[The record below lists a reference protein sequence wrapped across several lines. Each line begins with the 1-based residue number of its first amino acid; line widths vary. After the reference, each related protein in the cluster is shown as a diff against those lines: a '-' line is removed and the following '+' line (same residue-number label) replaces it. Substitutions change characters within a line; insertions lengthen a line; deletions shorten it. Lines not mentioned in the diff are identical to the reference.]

1 MDMTKPIISVV
12 MPVYNGEKYL
22 REAIDSILNQTYNN
36 FEFII
41 LNDGSTDKTEEIILS
56 YDDTRIVYVK
66 NEENLQIVKT
76 LNKGVSLAKGK
87 YIARMDADDISQPDR
102 FKKQIQ
108 FMEHNPDVGVCGTW
122 VKTFGDTVTNWAYP
136 TESSELYVSLLFYT
150 PIAHPSVIIRKVIFN
165 KFMYE
170 QSYNKAE
177 DYKLWVDISKK
188 YKIVNIPFFL
198 LRYRLHSSQTGAV
211 NNQYQLNITN
221 KIRKEVLSDFGLI
234 YEEQEFNT
242 HVAISHY
249 QIIDLFEAEKWLVK
263 IITHNKR
270 VNYFSHEFLIKIIT
284 RHWFYIVNQHTDK
297 GLGIFI
303 HYLFR
308 SSLPIKK
315 SLISSVKLFVKC
327 FTQYNPSSNIS

>member
-87 YIARMDADDISQPDR
+87 YIARMDADDVSQPDR

-122 VKTFGDTVTNWAYP
+122 VKTFGDIETNWDYP
-136 TESSELYVSLLFYT
+136 TEYKELYISLMFYT
-150 PIAHPSVIIRKVIFN
+150 PIAHSTVFIRKDIL
-165 KFMYE
+165 KKYSYK

-177 DYKLWVDISKK
+177 DYKIWVDISKK
-188 YKIVNIPFFL
+188 IKIVNIPFYL
-198 LRYRLHSSQTGAV
+198 LRYRLHSSQTGVV
-211 NNQYQLNITN
+211 NNQHQMNITN
-221 KIRKEVLSDFGLI
+221 KIRKEVLFDFGLS
-234 YEEQEFNT
+234 YDEQEFNT
-242 HVAISHY
+242 HVAIAHY
-249 QIIDLFEAEKWLVK
+249 QKVDIFEAEKWLFK
-263 IITHNKR
+263 IITHNTC
-270 VNYFSHEFLIKIIT
+270 VNYFSHEFLIKFIR
-284 RHWFYIVNQHTDK
+284 RHWFYIVNQHTDN

-308 SSLPIKK
+308 SNLPIKK
-315 SLISSVKLFVKC
+315 SPISIVK
-327 FTQYNPSSNIS
+327 